1 MELIE
6 VNRID
11 ITPTI
16 P

>member
-1 MELIE
+1 M
-6 VNRID
+6 NRID